1 MTGWSGFAFTF
12 LNPEVMRAYFP
23 ALLTG
28 FLVTALLGVAV
39 SVTGIAGGLL
49 LAVVRNVG
57 VTPINWAIVF
67 LVDLF
72 RAIPPLV
79 LIVLLYFGLP
89 STGIAL
95 SGFAATWLALS
106 LVLAAFA
113 EESFWGGI
121 RAVPREQVEAGR
133 ALCLHEA
140 AIFLLIVLP
149 QAVRLATPS
158 LTGRVI
164 ANVKNT
170 ALGSIAGVA
179 ELLGA
184 SEASMSYSANPS
196 PLVMGAVAYLLLFTP
211 VVILGRRI
219 EARFSRPFGR

>member
-12 LNPEVMRAYFP
+12 FNLEVMHAYLP

-28 FLVTALLGVAV
+28 FLVTAVLGVAV
-39 SVTGIAGGLL
+39 SATGIASGLL

-57 VTPINWAIVF
+57 VTPLNWVIVF

-72 RAIPPLV
+72 RTIPPLV

-89 STGIAL
+89 SAGIAL

-106 LVLAAFA
+106 LVLTAFA

-121 RAVPREQVEAGR
+121 RAVPRAQIEAGR
-133 ALCLHEA
+133 ALCLRDPT
-140 AIFLLIVLP
+140 IFLLIVLP

-158 LTGRVI
+158 LTSRVI

-179 ELLGA
+179 EILGA

-196 PLVMGAVAYLLLFTP
+196 PLVMGAVAYLLLFAP
-211 VVILGRRI
+211 VVVLGRRV